1 MANRLVVFCLSTCV
15 AAGSVFAAE
24 STWTGGSGNWSEP
37 SNWEGDHTP
46 PVAGDTAVLGSVD
59 SGTRTV
65 TMDQA
70 DAEIQQLRIE
80 QQTADA
86 VNKFVLGDDLRI
98 DRTVGNLYKPFDVT
112 TVATNAVQVDLDGH
126 AIRID
131 GGTGYGNTEVRLD
144 GWWTLGSGSLL
155 DFVQNVNQNAQEF
168 INDGRLDQTDS
179 EISYRFVVLG
189 GHNTTQNG
197 WQRRWVNNGTWT
209 MDHALF
215 SFDARLTTGSGAV
228 APGGFGYLN
237 NCENNGTLVM
247 LNGSTNTF
255 ATLTNNGLLDLRD
268 QSAIGTCAKAAA
280 TIRNGATGEL
290 RITGSVR
297 TASDETANAI
307 AYLSN
312 RGRMAVGTEEV
323 AGAFDFRAMS
333 ASFTNET
340 AGTLAIASN
349 STFTVGYSGI
359 QGVCLVA
366 NEGTI
371 DQRGDMFVDFSASA
385 NNNGTRKFSNSGVW
399 KLRDGAVFSV
409 MSSSGLT
416 SVWGFNSTANVSNTG
431 RIEIGDGACMG
442 LNALSNYGTLTM
454 ASNACLGVK
463 SGLTETRSYV
473 NCGVIDITEPDA
485 FIGQSESVAKGNNTA
500 FDQNAAPEGSE
511 IEPLLAIGT
520 NDTDEAG
527 LSIAAGT
534 FCTVK
539 FNAGTVK
546 VGAKAS
552 LMVTSQYVDD
562 SQNLAVEV
570 YNNADAT
577 IVQKGTIGYR
587 PHGSGAW
594 SRFYNY
600 GTWTIDATDESPA
613 RIVRGL
619 GGETYGFGSVFYNYG
634 VFGGRG
640 TVVFSDV
647 TGRTSNNFW
656 LLTTYGGAD
665 LVVGEGGL
673 RLTDGQIKF
682 AVSGEAVPRIV
693 YDMGATA
700 DGFGGL
706 TIDGDKGVYEQ
717 QKADLAVVLKFPK
730 KVAGWGG
737 RHTLR
742 LVTAPNVGNN
752 NRISS
757 VTAVYDDGTP
767 ADDIELGTP
776 VYGSTTIDLDIKVRK
791 IGLLLLVR

>member
-1 MANRLVVFCLSTCV
+1 
-15 AAGSVFAAE
+15 
-24 STWTGGSGNWSEP
+24 
-37 SNWEGDHTP
+37 
-46 PVAGDTAVLGSVD
+46 
-59 SGTRTV
+59 
-65 TMDQA
+65 
-70 DAEIQQLRIE
+70 
-80 QQTADA
+80 
-86 VNKFVLGDDLRI
+86 
-98 DRTVGNLYKPFDVT
+98 
-112 TVATNAVQVDLDGH
+112 
-126 AIRID
+126 
-131 GGTGYGNTEVRLD
+131 
-144 GWWTLGSGSLL
+144 
-155 DFVQNVNQNAQEF
+155 
-168 INDGRLDQTDS
+168 
-179 EISYRFVVLG
+179 
-189 GHNTTQNG
+189 
-197 WQRRWVNNGTWT
+197 
-209 MDHALF
+209 
-215 SFDARLTTGSGAV
+215 
-228 APGGFGYLN
+228 
-237 NCENNGTLVM
+237 
-247 LNGSTNTF
+247 
-255 ATLTNNGLLDLRD
+255 
-268 QSAIGTCAKAAA
+268 
-280 TIRNGATGEL
+280 
-290 RITGSVR
+290 
-297 TASDETANAI
+297 
-307 AYLSN
+307 
-312 RGRMAVGTEEV
+312 
-323 AGAFDFRAMS
+323 MS

-340 AGTLAIASN
+340 AGTLAIARDS
-349 STFTVGYSGI
+349 SFTVGYSGNS
-359 QGVCLVA
+359 GNCYVA

-371 DQRGDMFVDFSASA
+371 DQRGDMFIDWTAASA
-385 NNNGTRKFSNSGVW
+385 NNGTRKFTNSGVW
-399 KLRDGAVFSV
+399 KLRDDAVFSL

-416 SVWGFNSTANVSNTG
+416 SVWGFSMAANVSNTG
-431 RIEIGDGACMG
+431 RIELGDGARFG

-473 NCGVIDITEPDA
+473 NCGVIDVTEPDA
-485 FIGQSESVAKGNNTA
+485 FIGQSESVARGNITT

-527 LSIAAGT
+527 LTIAAGT
-534 FCTVK
+534 TCTVK

-577 IVQKGTIGYR
+577 IVQKGTVGYR
-587 PHGSGAW
+587 PRGNAW

-613 RIVRGL
+613 RFIRGL

-640 TVVFSDV
+640 KVVFVDA
-647 TGRTSNNFW
+647 TARKANNWW
-656 LLTTYGGAD
+656 LLTTCDGAD

-673 RLTDGQIKF
+673 TLTDGQIKF
-682 AVSGEAVPRIV
+682 EFKGNAVPRIV

-717 QKADLAVVLKFPK
+717 QQASLAVVLKFPK

-742 LVTAPNVGNN
+742 LVTAPNVKVNN

-757 VTAVYDDGTP
+757 VTAVYDDGTR
-767 ADDIELGTP
+767 ADDIEIGTL
-776 VYGSTTIDLDIKVRK
+776 VYGSTTIDLDVKVRK